1 MKQLTTPHSGKE
13 FYQSF
18 FQILQYWAAAAKP
31 YRAYFVGIYFFYAIG
46 IIAINILIPIYY
58 QKIIDGMTI
67 GTVDLD
73 AAARESQYALL
84 LGYITV
90 AGFLYAL
97 RIAAFRT
104 GDWFFD
110 HFRLGTIRQMEIGM
124 FSDYLKHGRKFF
136 VNNFAG
142 SLLNDHRQMRGAFD
156 VFMDHGTFTFFWW
169 VIIFFGSLGAL
180 AFTFPLGA
188 LGILGWFLVYLVV
201 VVLVS
206 RKKLVH
212 ERRVAELSSGMTGLL
227 ADNLSNAMTIKTF
240 GAEARERR
248 HYEDRHGYLHR
259 ARHRN
264 KYWSRWRNGLQGVLL
279 IALDVGVLLV
289 GARAWMRG
297 EISAGTIVLILY
309 YTNNISQEVWNFS
322 RMINAMT
329 QAYADANKF
338 MEHIRVEPDI
348 TDKATAE
355 ATSVS
360 AGEVAFRNVNF
371 KYPDGAD
378 VFSAFDL
385 TIKAGE
391 KVGVV
396 GPSGSG
402 KSTLVTLLQR
412 HMDVDGGAI
421 QIDGTD
427 IRELQQAYLRSKI
440 SLVPQDPSLFH
451 RSLRE
456 NIAYGKPEASQA
468 EVEAA
473 ARKAQAHDFILETP
487 EGYDTTVGERGIK
500 LSGGQRQRVAIAR
513 AILEAEN
520 APIVIFDEATSSL
533 DNKAE
538 KEIQQAIDAAL
549 ADASRTG
556 IIIAH
561 RLSTLRS
568 VDRILVLDKGQI
580 VESGS
585 HADLLSQDGLYTELY
600 DSQLMEAA
608 G

>member
-1 MKQLTTPHSGKE
+1 
-13 FYQSF
+13 
-18 FQILQYWAAAAKP
+18 
-31 YRAYFVGIYFFYAIG
+31 
-46 IIAINILIPIYY
+46 
-58 QKIIDGMTI
+58 
-67 GTVDLD
+67 
-73 AAARESQYALL
+73 
-84 LGYITV
+84 
-90 AGFLYAL
+90 
-97 RIAAFRT
+97 
-104 GDWFFD
+104 
-110 HFRLGTIRQMEIGM
+110 
-124 FSDYLKHGRKFF
+124 
-136 VNNFAG
+136 
-142 SLLNDHRQMRGAFD
+142 
-156 VFMDHGTFTFFWW
+156 
-169 VIIFFGSLGAL
+169 
-180 AFTFPLGA
+180 
-188 LGILGWFLVYLVV
+188 
-201 VVLVS
+201 
-206 RKKLVH
+206 
-212 ERRVAELSSGMTGLL
+212 
-227 ADNLSNAMTIKTF
+227 
-240 GAEARERR
+240 
-248 HYEDRHGYLHR
+248 
-259 ARHRN
+259 
-264 KYWSRWRNGLQGVLL
+264 
-279 IALDVGVLLV
+279 
-289 GARAWMRG
+289 
-297 EISAGTIVLILY
+297 VLILY

-348 TDKATAE
+348 TDKATAN

-360 AGEVAFRNVNF
+360 AGEVTFRNVNF
-371 KYPDGAD
+371 KYPDGAN

-568 VDRILVLDKGQI
+568 VDRILVLDQGRI

-585 HADLLSQDGLYTELY
+585 HKDLLSQDGLYTELY
-600 DSQLMEAA
+600 DSQLMEDELRA
-608 G
+608 